1 MVREIMAGHL
11 AVRVYE
17 TREQMGQAAA
27 KEVASRI
34 AVAIRNTEKRACCLQ
49 PPHHRTTSW
58 RR

>member
-34 AVAIRNTEKRACCLQ
+34 AVAIRNTGKASLLFA